1 MVDARCSATARG
13 VLGRGE
19 ASTRQGHDWAM
30 RSYAERENVVRR
42 VAEAVEDRQV
52 GELVSD
58 AAARIET
65 LIDSVMGWPCA
76 PENAVWV
83 RARGPRS
90 RRKRV

>member
-1 MVDARCSATARG
+1 MC
-13 VLGRGE
+13 
-19 ASTRQGHDWAM
+19 
-30 RSYAERENVVRR
+30 SYAVWDNVVRR

-65 LIDSVMGWPCA
+65 LIDSVMGWACA

-83 RARGPRS
+83 RACEPRS
-90 RRKRV
+90 RREWV